1 MKNKLT
7 ILFVTSVFALQAQK
21 FSLTPFVGVKAEIA
35 TGEGAQNEEYTYFK
49 SFAPRV
55 HAGLSPVLLGFNLEY
70 FISKNIYSI
79 GLVHGD
85 QANSTIRVEYF
96 VKSDS
101 PYLNYQFP
109 QKLSNF
115 AGYNV
120 FKVPFSYKREL
131 FSMNS
136 KAKPDNKVMS
146 MRLHSGFN
154 LQFLRIK
161 GVPVLQNPI
170 GFGSSIT
177 LPGDTLD
184 AVSYSG
190 HYNRSFSVSFNLGLD
205 FDFYIKNK
213 RRFNLQLYY
222 EQGTYKIAQ
231 SVIAFYKDNPNI
243 AWGGFTSTSRG
254 SSIHFKLGFPIN
266 IYSRER
272 SKK

>member
-7 ILFVTSVFALQAQK
+7 IVFVTSVLALQAQK
-21 FSLTPFVGVKAEIA
+21 FSFTPFVGVKAEIS
-35 TGEGAQNEEYTYFK
+35 TGEGAQNEDYAYFK
-49 SFAPRV
+49 SFAPRI

-70 FISKNIYSI
+70 LKNKNLFSV

-96 VKSDS
+96 VKSNS
-101 PYLNYQFP
+101 PYLNYQFNTI
-109 QKLSNF
+109 LTNY

-120 FKVPFSYKREL
+120 FKVPFSYKREI
-131 FSMNS
+131 FSIHS
-136 KAKPDNKVMS
+136 KAKPENRVMS
-146 MRLHSGFN
+146 VRMHTGLN

-170 GFGSSIT
+170 GFGSTIT
-177 LPGDTLD
+177 LLGDTLD
-184 AVSYSG
+184 PVGYSG
-190 HYNRSFSVSFNLGLD
+190 HFNRSYSVSFNLGID

-213 RRFNLQLYY
+213 RKFNLQFYY

-231 SVIAFYKDNPNI
+231 SVILFYKDNPDI
-243 AWGGFTSTSRG
+243 AWGGFASTSRG

-266 IYSRER
+266 FE
-272 SKK
+272 SKEK